1 MYTAGLIRYNVGMAK
16 KPESKTEDREKYT
29 LWLNTAELDRL
40 KEYQQAVGVPV
51 SESIRRAISD
61 YLDQLKI
68 PKK

>member
-1 MYTAGLIRYNVGMAK
+1 MDTAGLIRYHIEMAK
-16 KPESKTEDREKYT
+16 KPESKIEDREKYT

-40 KEYQQAVGVPV
+40 REYQQAVGVPV

-68 PKK
+68 PKQ

>member
-1 MYTAGLIRYNVGMAK
+1 MAK
-16 KPESKTEDREKYT
+16 KTESKTEDREKYT

-61 YLDQLKI
+61 YLDRLKI